1 MVRVVNILAEI
12 VWKELSAHQKMAHV
26 LKVATNQVSTT
37 LPSMTRGAKITASII
52 VRSTKPTKAAH

>member
-1 MVRVVNILAEI
+1 MVRVVDILSEI
-12 VWKELSAHQKMAHV
+12 VWKEQSALQKMALA
-26 LKVATNQVSTT
+26 LKVATNQVFTT